1 MCIRDSVSPE
11 PLVFMRHPVTVEY
24 IEGDWAILSD
34 GPPVGTIVATVGVPE
49 LYGADTGIG
58 K

>member
-1 MCIRDSVSPE
+1 
-11 PLVFMRHPVTVEY
+11 MRHPVTGEY
-24 IEGDWAILSD
+24 IEGDRAILLD
-34 GPPVGTIVATVGVPE
+34 GPPVGTNVVTVGVAE